1 MSKSRT
7 WWLVA
12 AGVLFGAA
20 ALLVVSG
27 TVGPSAV
34 RSEQPAVDNLL
45 NIPLDQTV
53 LARQE
58 FQQAYRSGNPRQARV
73 LYERFL
79 PRIGA
84 NGLRQSIQA
93 VYPTCHDEAHDLG
106 KLIFAKLRDVGAS
119 LESCADACASGCMH
133 GVLMQ
138 LFTDSASL
146 GGAEHQHLA
155 ESSTT
160 GSEHQHSAQVTP
172 ADVAARIPTF
182 CERSELTRMYS
193 PGDCAHGVGHAAMFL
208 SKYDIPAG
216 IDLCERFPTHALRY
230 YCATGAYME
239 YRSSPRSRADYP
251 IHGGLHPCEKALYP
265 AACFRYV
272 MTNTIRWHYAKR
284 GTLETLQLQC
294 AGLSGKFRL
303 GCFHGIGNAHV
314 GRIARGVITVAELCS
329 FGSRED
335 QTACVEGPMERLGKF
350 TPAVAVERCESLTD
364 WRRGV
369 CQAAAARKMYDMEKS
384 FALYQR

>member
-1 MSKSRT
+1 MRRR
-7 WWLVA
+7 WLLLA
-12 AGVLFGAA
+12 AGTVIVGAA
-20 ALLVVSG
+20 AYSM
-27 TVGPSAV
+27 
-34 RSEQPAVDNLL
+34 RSTILRPIVASPPAMDTLL
-45 NIPLDQTV
+45 NIPLDRTV

-58 FQQAYRSGNPRQARV
+58 FQQAYRSGNSRKARA
-73 LYERFL
+73 LYETFL

-84 NGLRQSIQA
+84 NGLRESIQA

-106 KLIFAKLRDVGAS
+106 KLIFARLRDVGAS

-133 GVLMQ
+133 GVLMA
-138 LFTDSASL
+138 LFTDSASA
-146 GGAEHQHLA
+146 GASEYQHSA
-155 ESSTT
+155 QRT
-160 GSEHQHSAQVTP
+160 GSEHQHAAQVTS
-172 ADVAARIPTF
+172 ADVAAMIPTF
-182 CERSELTRMYS
+182 CGNPALARMYS

-216 IDLCERFPTHALRY
+216 IALCERFPIHALRY

-239 YRSSPRSRADYP
+239 YRISPRSRSDYP
-251 IHGGLHPCEKALYP
+251 IHGALHPCDKALYP

-284 GTLETLQLQC
+284 GTLEMLEREC
-294 AGLSGKFRL
+294 EGLSEKYRL

-314 GRIARGVITVAELCS
+314 SRIARGAITLVEVCGS
-329 FGSRED
+329 GSRND
-335 QTACVEGPMERLGKF
+335 QTACVEGAMERLGKF

-369 CQAAAARKMYDMEKS
+369 CQAAVTRKMYDMEKS